1 MSAVTWGMIGAG
13 IAALI
18 AGLVLGRSR
27 FAAASG
33 ASRILTLGP
42 VFEAVALTIF
52 AAEHFLL
59 ARNLMTIV
67 PSWLPGALFWT
78 YFVGVAL
85 FAAGISFIAWRYV
98 RWSAF
103 LLGLLFLIIVAT
115 IDLPN
120 LPKNIHDRFFWIL
133 TFRETAF
140 AGGAMV
146 LAGSAWTRSSAT
158 GRVLVLF
165 GRSVVAA
172 VFVFYAIEHFL
183 YPKFVPGVPLQKLTP
198 SWVPAPAL
206 LGSFVGIVLLAAGI
220 GLMVPRFRRI
230 AAAGAG
236 TVLLLLTLFFYVPI
250 LITEMGSPL
259 ALEGVNYVGDTMLFA
274 ATALLVG
281 FTSEPA
287 EQVESATELG
297 AASRIAS

>member
-1 MSAVTWGMIGAG
+1 MSAVTWGMIAVG

-18 AGLVLGRSR
+18 AGLLLGRSR

-33 ASRILTLGP
+33 AGRILMLGP
-42 VFEAVALTIF
+42 VFEAVALCIF

-78 YFVGVAL
+78 YLVGTAL
-85 FAAGISFIAWRYV
+85 FAAGISLIAWKYV
-98 RWSAF
+98 RWSAP
-103 LLGLLFLIIVAT
+103 LLALLFLIIVAT

-120 LPKNIHDRFFWIL
+120 LPKHIHERLFWTL

-146 LAGSAWTRSSAT
+146 LAGSVWTWGSAT
-158 GRVLVLF
+158 SRWLVLL

-172 VFVFYAIEHFL
+172 TFVFYAIEHFL
-183 YPKFVPGVPLQKLTP
+183 FPAFVPGVPLQKMTP

-206 LGSFVGIVLLAAGI
+206 LAYFVGIVLFAAGI
-220 GLMVPRFRRI
+220 GLLIPRFRRT
-230 AAAGAG
+230 AAAGSG

-250 LITEMGSPL
+250 LIMEMGSPL
-259 ALEGVNYVGDTMLFA
+259 ALEGVNYVGDTLLFA
-274 ATALLVG
+274 ATALLAG
-281 FTSEPA
+281 FTVEPG
-287 EQVESATELG
+287 ERMESA
-297 AASRIAS
+297 AAPEAPRRIAS